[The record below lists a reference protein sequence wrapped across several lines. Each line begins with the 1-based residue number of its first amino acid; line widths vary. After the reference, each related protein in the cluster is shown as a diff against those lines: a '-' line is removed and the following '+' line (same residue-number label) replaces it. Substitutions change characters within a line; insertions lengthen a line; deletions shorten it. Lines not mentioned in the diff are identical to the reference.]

1 MSTQVSSISFDLAIY
16 HSYFFLIWN
25 KKDFTS
31 SIFDGK
37 LYFSF
42 LVLPSHAHFHTC
54 ESIGERFATSSSINS
69 VSCWNTNILNSFSI
83 SYHFSLLIS
92 TYAILKSS
100 LTHFRYDQITRTL
113 KKMNRNIIRTE
124 DLNDLESDFVVCF
137 DRLFY
142 PLAAKICTT
151 YTWEI
156 LDTATKILSLHTIIV
171 HQNGMDHRALK

>member
-1 MSTQVSSISFDLAIY
+1 MENF
-16 HSYFFLIWN
+16 
-25 KKDFTS
+25 
-31 SIFDGK
+31 IFI
-37 LYFSF
+37 SF

-69 VSCWNTNILNSFSI
+69 VSCRNTNILNSFSI
-83 SYHFSLLIS
+83 SYNFSLLIS

-113 KKMNRNIIRTE
+113 KTMNRNIIRTE

-137 DRLFY
+137 DHLFY

-151 YTWEI
+151 YT
-156 LDTATKILSLHTIIV
+156 
-171 HQNGMDHRALK
+171 

>member
-1 MSTQVSSISFDLAIY
+1 MVE
-16 HSYFFLIWN
+16 
-25 KKDFTS
+25 DF
-31 SIFDGK
+31 IFH
-37 LYFSF
+37 SF

-69 VSCWNTNILNSFSI
+69 VSYQNMNISDSFSI
-83 SYHFSLLIS
+83 SCNLISSLLIS

-151 YTWEI
+151 YTWE
-156 LDTATKILSLHTIIV
+156 LLNTATRVLSLHTMIV
-171 HQNGMDHRALK
+171 HQNGMLYLALK

>member
-1 MSTQVSSISFDLAIY
+1 MENF
-16 HSYFFLIWN
+16 
-25 KKDFTS
+25 
-31 SIFDGK
+31 IFI
-37 LYFSF
+37 SF

-69 VSCWNTNILNSFSI
+69 VSYQNMNISDSFSI
-83 SYHFSLLIS
+83 ISSLLIS

-113 KKMNRNIIRTE
+113 KTMNRNIIRTE

-137 DRLFY
+137 DHLFY

-151 YTWEI
+151 YT
-156 LDTATKILSLHTIIV
+156 
-171 HQNGMDHRALK
+171 

>member
-1 MSTQVSSISFDLAIY
+1 MENFIF
-16 HSYFFLIWN
+16 YF
-25 KKDFTS
+25 
-31 SIFDGK
+31 IF
-37 LYFSF
+37 S
-42 LVLPSHAHFHTC
+42 
-54 ESIGERFATSSSINS
+54 ATKP
-69 VSCWNTNILNSFSI
+69 CSFSYLRVDWRALCNKLLDKFSKLSKYEHFKFI
-83 SYHFSLLIS
+83 VNIFSLLIS
-92 TYAILKSS
+92 TYAIFKSS

-156 LDTATKILSLHTIIV
+156 LDTATRILSLHTIIV